1 MLKVYFTA
9 SASHNGELIP
19 YYKKI
24 LDFIKKQSVSI
35 VSGIQ
40 VTDRK
45 LLEEDKKLTAEQ
57 IFNREQFFI
66 NEADVVMAEVSKPSL
81 GVGSEIVYALS
92 LGKPVLALVMTG
104 YEDKISPMVVGN
116 PSENLFIEYY
126 KKDSFQTIISRFI
139 RNIKVLVKH
148 KNILKKSK
156 GKLIVIDGGD
166 GSGKTTQ
173 AKLLIEYFKKESLPI
188 KYYDFPQYYTSF
200 NGKTVARFL
209 RGEFGEIGDVSPYLA
224 SLSYALDRAT
234 VKKEMDDFLKR
245 GGYIIT
251 NRYATS
257 SMAHQGAKYKNK
269 QERNEFLKWLYELEY
284 NVHKMHKENAV
295 IYLYVPWK
303 IGMSLTTKKE
313 QRRYLKGKKQDIAE
327 KDLHHRIASEKM
339 YLELTASNKHWV
351 KLDCVED
358 GKILSPE
365 VIHQR
370 ILEILRKKGF
380 IV

>member
-24 LDFIKKQSVSI
+24 LDNIKKQTVKI
-35 VSGIQ
+35 ISGQQ

-57 IFNREQFFI
+57 IFHREQYFI
-66 NEADVVMAEVSKPSL
+66 NEADLIIAEVSKPSL

-92 LGKPVLALVMTG
+92 LDKPVLALVMTG
-104 YEDKISPMVVGN
+104 YEDKISPMVAGN

-126 KKDSFQTIISRFI
+126 KKDGFQNIINRFI
-139 RNIKVLVKH
+139 RNIKVLIKH

-173 AKLLIEYFKKESLPI
+173 AKLLIDYFKKENLPV

-200 NGKTVARFL
+200 HGKTVARFL
-209 RGEFGEIGDVSPYLA
+209 RGEFGEINDVSPYLA

-245 GGYIIT
+245 GGYIIC

-257 SMAHQGAKYKNK
+257 SLAHQGAKYNNVK
-269 QERNEFLKWLYELEY
+269 ERKEFMKWLYELEY
-284 NVHKMHKENAV
+284 KVHKMPKENIV
-295 IYLYVPWK
+295 FYLYVPWK
-303 IGMSLTTKKE
+303 IGMTLTTKKE
-313 QRRYLKGKKQDIAE
+313 SRQYLKGKKQDIAE
-327 KDLHHRIASEKM
+327 KDLHHRAAS
-339 YLELTASNKHWV
+339 
-351 KLDCVED
+351 
-358 GKILSPE
+358 
-365 VIHQR
+365 
-370 ILEILRKKGF
+370 
-380 IV
+380 

>member
-35 VSGIQ
+35 VSGVQ

-45 LLEEDKKLTAEQ
+45 LLEDDKKLTAVQ
-57 IFNREQFFI
+57 IFNREQYFI
-66 NEADVVMAEVSKPSL
+66 NEADVIIAEVSKPSL

-92 LGKPVLALVMTG
+92 LGKPVLALVMAG
-104 YEDKISPMVVGN
+104 YEDKISPMVIGN

-126 KKDSFQTIISRFI
+126 KKEDFQNIVTRFI
-139 RNIKVLVKH
+139 KNIKVLVKH

-156 GKLIVIDGGD
+156 GRLIVIDGGN

-173 AKLLIEYFKKESLPI
+173 AKLLIEYFKKENLPV

-200 NGKTVARFL
+200 HGKTVAKFL
-209 RGEFGEIGDVSPYLA
+209 RGEFGEISDVSPYLA

-245 GGYIIT
+245 GGYIIC

-257 SMAHQGAKYKNK
+257 SMAHQGAKYKDK
-269 QERNEFLKWLYELEY
+269 KERDEFLKWLYELEY
-284 NVHKMHKENAV
+284 KVHKMPKENIV
-295 IYLYVPWK
+295 FYLYVPWK
-303 IGMSLTTKKE
+303 MGMNLTTQKDDRK
-313 QRRYLKGKKQDIAE
+313 YLKGKKEDIEE
-327 KDLHHRIASEKM
+327 KDIENRILSEKL
-339 YLELTASNKHWV
+339 YLELSSKNKHWV
-351 KLDCVED
+351 KIDCIKD
-358 GKILSPE
+358 KKIMPPE
-365 VIHQR
+365 IIHQK
-370 ILEILRKKGF
+370 IIEILKKKGY
-380 IV
+380 I

>member
-1 MLKVYFTA
+1 
-9 SASHNGELIP
+9 
-19 YYKKI
+19 
-24 LDFIKKQSVSI
+24 
-35 VSGIQ
+35 
-40 VTDRK
+40 
-45 LLEEDKKLTAEQ
+45 
-57 IFNREQFFI
+57 
-66 NEADVVMAEVSKPSL
+66 
-81 GVGSEIVYALS
+81 
-92 LGKPVLALVMTG
+92 
-104 YEDKISPMVVGN
+104 MVVGN

-200 NGKTVARFL
+200 HGKTVARFL

-284 NVHKMHKENAV
+284 NVHKMPKENAV

>member
-24 LDFIKKQSVSI
+24 LDFIKKQSVNI
-35 VSGIQ
+35 VSGEQ
-40 VTDRK
+40 VTDKK
-45 LLEEDKKLTAEQ
+45 LLNEDKKFTAEQ
-57 IFNREQFFI
+57 IFSREQYNI
-66 NEADVVMAEVSKPSL
+66 GEADVIIAEASKPSL

-92 LGKPVLALVMTG
+92 LDKPVLVLVMAG
-104 YEDKISPMVVGN
+104 YEDKISPMVSGN
-116 PSENLFIEYY
+116 PSENLYIEYY
-126 KKDSFQTIISRFI
+126 KKEGFQNIVNRFI
-139 RNIKVLVKH
+139 KNIKVLVKH
-148 KNILKKSK
+148 KNILKKTK

-173 AKLLIEYFKKESLPI
+173 AKLLIEHFKKENLPV
-188 KYYDFPQYYTSF
+188 KYYDFPQYYNSF
-200 NGKTVARFL
+200 HGKTVARFL
-209 RGEFGEIGDVSPYLA
+209 RGEFGEIGNVSPYLA

-257 SMAHQGAKYKNK
+257 SMAHQGAKYNNKN
-269 QERNEFLKWLYELEY
+269 EREEFLKWLYELEY
-284 NVHKMHKENAV
+284 KVHKMPKENIV

-313 QRRYLKGKKQDIAE
+313 NRRYLKGEKQDIAE
-327 KDLHHRIASEKM
+327 KDLHHRATSEKM
-339 YLELTASNKHWV
+339 YFELTTKNKHWV
-351 KLDCVED
+351 KIDCVEN
-358 GKILSPE
+358 GKILSSE
-365 VIHQR
+365 IIHQK
-370 ILEILRKKGF
+370 ILSVLKKKGY
-380 IV
+380 I